1 MAEQSIKEEVK
12 GETNLRNM
20 YDSLSRPQPTL
31 NEALG
36 DDYSKRVTG
45 TDDPR
50 KKIVIRYNGDL
61 SPEEVFL
68 DGKDRYI
75 RITSKELEQTFIY
88 DEDGY
93 LTKASLTKGNGQ
105 GLDRSFTY
113 RPGKNGLK
121 ELVRLEVT
129 PYGAVGFGHSKMQRG
144 EQNGEIQVVNF
155 DMTGKPDGPSPFS
168 GIFSSLYSFQN
179 SEWF

>member
-1 MAEQSIKEEVK
+1 
-12 GETNLRNM
+12 
-20 YDSLSRPQPTL
+20 
-31 NEALG
+31 
-36 DDYSKRVTG
+36 
-45 TDDPR
+45 
-50 KKIVIRYNGDL
+50 VIRYNGDL

-68 DGKDRYI
+68 DGKNRYI

-129 PYGAVGFGHSKMQRG
+129 HYSAGRTKMQRG
-144 EQNGEIQVVNF
+144 EQNGEVQVVNF
-155 DMTGKPDGPSPFS
+155 DMTGKPDNPSPFTGLS
-168 GIFSSLYSFQN
+168 IPLYDFQN